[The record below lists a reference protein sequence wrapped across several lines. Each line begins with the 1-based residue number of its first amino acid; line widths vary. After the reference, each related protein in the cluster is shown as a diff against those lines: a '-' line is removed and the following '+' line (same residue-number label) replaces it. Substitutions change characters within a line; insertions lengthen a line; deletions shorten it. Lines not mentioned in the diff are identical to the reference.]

1 MARHV
6 SVGETTPVKKVNIKK
21 RQCNSTAN
29 LGSWVGDQ
37 LRSVEVVAVERG
49 AARVAIS
56 PWTGTQRLSKIQ
68 SNVNG
73 IANLLDRAFR

>member
-1 MARHV
+1 MYGGKGKATQLLTLVRG
-6 SVGETTPVKKVNIKK
+6 SV
-21 RQCNSTAN
+21 
-29 LGSWVGDQ
+29 DQ

-73 IANLLDRAFR
+73 IANLLNRTFR